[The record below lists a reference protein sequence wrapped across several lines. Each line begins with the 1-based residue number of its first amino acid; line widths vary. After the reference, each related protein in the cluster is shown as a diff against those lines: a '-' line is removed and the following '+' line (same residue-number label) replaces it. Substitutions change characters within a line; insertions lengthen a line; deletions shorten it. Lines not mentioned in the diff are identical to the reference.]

1 MEGHKIIK
9 AMRIYLGMS
18 QREAAEKLGIYL
30 SVYQKYENIPGFVM
44 RANFTRVCKILEF
57 MHLDPNKFFME
68 RYELTEAGYEVTAR
82 ETTGTPTNQQKR
94 ILRECCPVR
103 YIRCRNRITEV
114 TILSSDLK

>member
-82 ETTGTPTNQQKR
+82 ETTGSPTNQQKG
-94 ILRECCPVR
+94 LSGNAVR
-103 YIRCRNRITEV
+103 SVISGVGTGSQRSQYYHLI
-114 TILSSDLK
+114 

>member
-82 ETTGTPTNQQKR
+82 ETTGSPTNQQKR
-94 ILRECCPVR
+94 ILWECCPVS
-103 YIRCRNRITEV
+103 YVWGVDKITGEK
-114 TILSSDLK
+114 ILSSSLR